1 MFLCCWCCGCCCFK
15 AKEEAGLCGLVS
27 FIVSVA
33 LDAGVLIGAIVGL
46 GYSGKFVSYFNG
58 SSCSLISFFD
68 HALNGDESDTLP
80 KWGGTNNIQI
90 AFQSTNTSLATIGGS
105 YSNVYNDDNPA
116 NNYNKLTT
124 NYFSNS
130 PDQIITKIQ
139 GVRAYV
145 DEKLSALTYKPSF
158 YSEFTDQT
166 NNDTIIGSIYSDYQT
181 YCLQPY
187 LNFTA
192 LESPLKQISN
202 NLALSSTLTTAS
214 SGFGSIGGVMD
225 KASNTIA
232 SNFVDLQSTIS
243 DYILLGFRVIFGFYI
258 GVSVGSA
265 GLLVG
270 YVFFDIK
277 KLKILNHLFWNLS
290 LIFIFLGML
299 IGGIL
304 GIVGEIGAQVSPVID
319 FILSPDYLNSSES
332 ILGGGGDTS
341 NYINT
346 CLNGNGDLSEEM
358 EANTTETQEL
368 NKVYNL
374 SQQINQLDE
383 KMSSI
388 TKSPAIEAATSK
400 IQDYNN
406 NFGSLTATDGKTFQ
420 EIIEYTD
427 SHCGSDFSSN
437 IDSSTS
443 CDSNSDCT
451 KNCALI
457 KKSREVI
464 TNLLSQLQDLE
475 SKMNGA
481 IPHVKAQTTATKTL
495 TTSMTDVL
503 EPILGESGGFFDIFN
518 CGFIKY
524 DIIDFCDQFSNI
536 FSSISKSIAI
546 SCAIIS
552 LFSFVSIFF
561 TVSTMSRFTKS
572 KPKPQVEEPQ
582 KIELASKNVSH
593 FKAEAPSTERVKLIK

>member
-80 KWGGTNNIQI
+80 RWGGTNNIQI
-90 AFQSTNTSLATIGGS
+90 AFQSTNTSLATIGGG
-105 YSNVYNDDNPA
+105 YTNVYNDNTA
-116 NNYNKLTT
+116 NNYHILKTD
-124 NYFSNS
+124 YFSNS
-130 PDQIITKIQ
+130 PDQIITTIQ

-145 DEKLSALTYKPSF
+145 DGKLSGLTYKPSF

-187 LNFTA
+187 LLFTA

-214 SGFGSIGGVMD
+214 SGFGSIGSVMD

-368 NKVYNL
+368 NTVYNL

-437 IDSSTS
+437 IDNIL
-443 CDSNSDCT
+443 CDSNSDCK
-451 KNCALI
+451 KNCDLI
-457 KKSREVI
+457 INSRKVI
-464 TNLLSQLQDLE
+464 KYLLSEPQWQDLE
-475 SKMNGA
+475 STMNGA
-481 IPHVKAQTTATKTL
+481 ILNVKAQTTATKTL
-495 TTSMTDVL
+495 TTSMTDAL
-503 EPILGESGGFFDIFN
+503 EPILGESGKFFDIFN

>member
-15 AKEEAGLCGLVS
+15 AKEEAGFCGLVS

-33 LDAGVLIGAIVGL
+33 LNAGVLIGAIVGL

-105 YSNVYNDDNPA
+105 YSNVYNDNTA
-116 NNYNKLTT
+116 NNYNKLKET
-124 NYFSNS
+124 FRNS
-130 PDQIITKIQ
+130 PDEIITTIQ

-145 DEKLSALTYKPSF
+145 DGKLSGLTYKPSF

-187 LNFTA
+187 LLFTA
-192 LESPLKQISN
+192 LKSPLKQISN

-214 SGFGSIGGVMD
+214 SGFGSIGSVMD

-319 FILSPDYLNSSES
+319 FIFSPDYLNSSES

-374 SQQINQLDE
+374 SQEINQLDE

-420 EIIEYTD
+420 EIIEYID
-427 SHCGSDFSSN
+427 SHCNSGFSSN
-437 IDSSTS
+437 IDSTS
-443 CDSNSDCT
+443 CDSNSDCK
-451 KNCALI
+451 KNCDLI
-457 KKSREVI
+457 KNSRIVI
-464 TNLLSQLQDLE
+464 NNLLSGNEWQNVEL
-475 SKMNGA
+475 KMNGA
-481 IPHVKAQTTATKTL
+481 ISHVKAQTTATKTL
-495 TTSMTDVL
+495 TTSMTDAL
-503 EPILGESGGFFDIFN
+503 EPILGESGEFFDIFN

-572 KPKPQVEEPQ
+572 KSKPQVEEPQ